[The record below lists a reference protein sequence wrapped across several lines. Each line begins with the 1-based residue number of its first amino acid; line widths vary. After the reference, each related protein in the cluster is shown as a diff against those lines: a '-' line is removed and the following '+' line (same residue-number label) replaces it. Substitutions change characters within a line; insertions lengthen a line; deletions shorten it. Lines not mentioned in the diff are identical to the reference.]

1 MTHEGLDTR
10 RTKTL
15 PTPVVLAISSLMISI
30 GIGAFFFARSG
41 NDHAR
46 TETRAPEP
54 LRARRDL
61 SSPTKVAE
69 TFLDGW
75 RKRDHDT
82 TLALSIEQA
91 HVDAIGRRDA
101 EAALDDESRAVQRE
115 LWPRMANTR
124 LRVDVERTTSRGPGR
139 TYLEGKAVGTFLDK
153 PYVRRV
159 AFEVVQTPDG
169 LRIARMDL
177 GTIERGAEI
186 VSQGDEGE
194 DSRRE
199 PSQ

>member
-1 MTHEGLDTR
+1 MTHEGLDSKP
-10 RTKTL
+10 TKTL
-15 PTPVVLAISSLMISI
+15 PTPVVLAISSLMISV
-30 GIGAFFFARSG
+30 GVGAFFFARSG
-41 NDHAR
+41 TDTTTPEA
-46 TETRAPEP
+46 RAPEP
-54 LRARRDL
+54 LSARRDL
-61 SSPTKVAE
+61 SSPAKVAE

-75 RKRDHDT
+75 RKRDHET

-91 HVDAIGRRDA
+91 RVDAIGRRDA

-124 LRVDVERTTSRGPGR
+124 LRVDIERTTSRGPGR
-139 TYLEGKAVGTFLDK
+139 TYIEGKAVGTFLDK

-159 AFEVVQTPDG
+159 AFEVVETPDG

-194 DSRRE
+194 DRQRA
-199 PSQ
+199 PSP